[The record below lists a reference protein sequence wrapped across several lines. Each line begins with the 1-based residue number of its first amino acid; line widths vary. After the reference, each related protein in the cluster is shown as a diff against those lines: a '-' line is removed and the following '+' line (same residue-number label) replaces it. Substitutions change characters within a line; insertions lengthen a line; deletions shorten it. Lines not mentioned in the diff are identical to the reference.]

1 MTDPLLTLV
10 ARLGVRAVAR
20 DHGALGALVYAGFWW
35 EYSGGVSLR
44 SQQALAEGFGMT
56 VKAYRAQVSALQT
69 DGWLSVSGRGSGW
82 KVELAVSQAL
92 LESAVAEVHVLRE
105 KVENGTFSG
114 FSDPGLK
121 VENGTFSGE
130 KVEIDRFVAVPVNF
144 PPNALSAGYVRLCVE
159 ARAALEAGTKLA
171 KSSCS
176 SSTATNYAVNKTDTL
191 VSLFSAAKKPPRNAK
206 RSKSVDGG
214 PLPTKSA
221 DFRRVPMTAIASDPQ
236 YAVIATL
243 HARWNECLGVQF
255 PLNPW
260 RYAAWRTALVEQAY
274 TAEQLTDAMPR
285 VLTDPWAKSNLC
297 DPHNMFTGNASKIER
312 FFVGNAAT
320 THDRFGR
327 TFPTSGSTFEF

>member
-44 SQQALAEGFGMT
+44 SQQALAEGFGVT

-92 LESAVAEVHVLRE
+92 LDAAVAEVQVLRE

-114 FSDPGLK
+114 FSEPVLK

-130 KVEIDRFVAVPVNF
+130 KVEIDRFVSVPVNF
-144 PPNALSAGYVRLCVE
+144 PPNALSSCYVRVCV
-159 ARAALEAGTKLA
+159 APPGTGAAGTELA
-171 KSSCS
+171 S
-176 SSTATNYAVNKTDTL
+176 SSYSSTTTANYAVNKTDTL

-206 RSKSVDGG
+206 GSKAVAVG
-214 PLPTKSA
+214 PLPTKSS
-221 DFRRVPMTAIASDPQ
+221 DYRRLPMAVIMTDPQ
-236 YAVIATL
+236 HAVIAAL
-243 HARWNECLGVQF
+243 HARWNECLGVQY

-274 TAEQLTDAMPR
+274 SAEQLTDAMPR
-285 VLTDPWAKSNLC
+285 VLTDPWAKSNLS

-327 TFPTSGSTFEF
+327 TFPTAGSTFEF